1 MKVLKPVYYDRFVCI
16 ADQCT
21 DTCCADWTVE
31 IDKAYN
37 KYKKMKGEFGKK
49 LQANIKRQRKSESD
63 ESYALL
69 CMDENHMCPFLDKN
83 LLCGVYTN
91 LGEAYMS
98 NICKR
103 YPRELWK
110 FGEIYERNL
119 YMSCME
125 VAKYFVM
132 YSDGL
137 SFEMN
142 EENLSE
148 LDKQMCADPGR
159 YNVKYY
165 HFLWET
171 RNLCVAMI
179 QFREIDLWKRM
190 VFVKMAADKIQN
202 RIREHHY
209 EDFER
214 LFDGLRAEITNPK
227 TQAALERIPTIIDVK
242 IQFVYNILRLKEHKG
257 IVSRGFPSL
266 LDDYYQLFANTGS
279 PEEMYQQLFAKEEIF
294 NAYMKPYEYILENLM
309 VYLLYRYIPQV
320 LTTRD
325 MMKVLDNITISY
337 AVVKALLLARWN
349 KNDGHLR
356 ENDYTEILYKFGRE
370 IEHSFFL
377 EFFSKIMRENHQNNL
392 AYFTIYVR

>member
-31 IDKAYN
+31 IDKATYN

-49 LQANIKRQRKSESD
+49 LQANIKRKRKSESD
-63 ESYALL
+63 KSYALL

-83 LLCGVYTN
+83 LLCGIYTN

-98 NICKR
+98 NVCKR

-110 FGEIYERNL
+110 FGEIYERHL
-119 YMSCME
+119 FMSCME

-165 HFLWET
+165 HFLWEA
-171 RNLCVAMI
+171 RNLCIAMT
-179 QFREIDLWKRM
+179 QFREIDLWKRL

-202 RIREHHY
+202 RIQEHEY
-209 EDFER
+209 EDFDR
-214 LFDGLRAEITNPK
+214 LFDGLRAEITNPQ
-227 TQAALERIPTIIDVK
+227 TQAALDRIPVVIDVK
-242 IQFVYNILRLKEHKG
+242 MQFVYNILRLKENGG

-266 LDDYYQLFANTGS
+266 LDDYYQLFANIGS
-279 PEEMYQQLFAKEEIF
+279 PEEMYQHLLAKEEVF
-294 NAYMKPYEYILENLM
+294 NAYMKPHEYILENM
-309 VYLLYRYIPQV
+309 VVYLLYRYIPHV
-320 LTTRD
+320 LATRD
-325 MMKVLDNITISY
+325 MMEVLNHITISY

-349 KNDGHLR
+349 KNDGYLGKA
-356 ENDYTEILYKFGRE
+356 IIQKFCINSEERLN
-370 IEHSFFL
+370 IQVYL
-377 EFFSKIMRENHQNNL
+377 DFSLK
-392 AYFTIYVR
+392 